1 MSRPVKDLM
10 IKAYKER
17 LTGSDGVVLINIRG
31 VNAAQNGELRTALAA
46 QGIRVMVVKNRL
58 ARQAIK
64 GTSLE
69 PASDLFEGGV
79 AIAFGG
85 ESVVNVAR
93 AVVKH
98 QEGRDFIEVKGA
110 ILEGTVFG
118 PDDVKTLSKYPTRE
132 EAIGKLAGA
141 ILGPGASLAAALLGP
156 GRKLAGAIKAI
167 EDKNKDAA

>member
-10 IKAYKER
+10 IKAYQE
-17 LTGSDGVVLINIRG
+17 TFNGHDGVVLINIRG
-31 VNAAQNGELRTALAA
+31 VNAAQNGELRTALAE
-46 QGIRVMVVKNRL
+46 QGIRMMVVKNRL
-58 ARQAIK
+58 AKQAIK
-64 GTSLE
+64 GTDLE
-69 PASDLFEGGV
+69 PVSDLFDGSI

-141 ILGPGASLAAALLGP
+141 LLGPGASLAAALLGP
-156 GRKLAGAIKAI
+156 GKKLAGAIKSL
-167 EDKNKDAA
+167 EDKEAA